1 MSESTSAAPQ
11 PSQSVPSRRR
21 VASSLAWAVPTVV
34 AAAAAPAEAASPP
47 PRIDRLF
54 KLTLAPGVP
63 WTEPKVSPCASTL
76 FTNPTRLSVTTDNV
90 NTYYRIVNVQ
100 AGSTVTGVT
109 ASVLVQKSVVDKL
122 SFVDPSSKGLTWTST
137 TTASWSNPI
146 LEVSGTGSP
155 VLYTNNGTQY
165 YRYYSTPAT
174 VPAPVSGTITLP
186 PIQWYSNCSTNL
198 STLAQ
203 STTVL
208 ANGRGSAVVNG
219 KTLVNVGA
227 YRTPT
232 SQ

>member
-100 AGSTVTGVT
+100 AGSTVTNVT
-109 ASVLVQKSVVDKL
+109 ASVLVQRDMVDAMETGRNPTT
-122 SFVDPSSKGLTWTST
+122 FTWTSST
-137 TTASWSNPI
+137 PSWSTPTR
-146 LEVSGTGSP
+146 EVSGTGSP
-155 VLYTNNGTQY
+155 VLYTDNNIQY
-165 YRYYSTPAT
+165 YRYVSRLLTP

-186 PIQWYSNCSTNL
+186 LIGWYSNCST
-198 STLAQ
+198 TLAGV
-203 STTVL
+203 SV
-208 ANGRGSAVVNG
+208 NGRGSAVVNG
-219 KTLVNVGA
+219 ETLVQIGGF
-227 YRTPT
+227 RTL
-232 SQ
+232 